1 MRLTDAINVYK
12 LLCESERLDEA
23 MTSEFTFGF
32 ELEGCC
38 TEGERR
44 YNDLPGYHSGREP
57 SGDVKT
63 LFDKL
68 NDTLGFGSGKIESD
82 SSLNTDDR
90 GGWTFE
96 YASPIIPFNPK
107 NIEQVYN
114 FLKGLPSLGVYTND
128 SCGFHTHISYPDI
141 DKVNAFWILCCI
153 ALDKGMYEEMT
164 KLTTESGDDIDFFG
178 HYAQE
183 RRLIDIKR
191 YIENKQWDNLKYELD
206 TEKYQ
211 NTRIHPQG
219 TIEWRGPRNFMN
231 KGNINDIHR
240 FILKLYRVVQHF
252 AKYTRMDSIPVGNGE
267 IFTKQ
272 EMAKRC
278 INGRNLEFNS
288 PVEKKKISKKENML
302 KAIEA
307 GKKSI
312 FSLPDE
318 MVSEILARH
327 NYRNDVLLKGIF
339 NNKKDME
346 KVISL
351 PKEKAMKYIEPM
363 VNAIGGGY
371 DYTDKFND
379 FIFKLMQTHGMDI
392 SKKLDKSEIQWIEEK
407 LINVATNS
415 PQTYGS
421 DETYKKLDAIY
432 KPFEWNDLGVH
443 IKKRALKDPSYARR
457 LPKAY
462 NLYSSRMSPENYE
475 AFWDVFMNQK
485 RLPLLTMIDE
495 IPLKY
500 QRKLVR
506 KNPFNIQ
513 YIKNP
518 DKAIVDWVLKKEPE
532 AKDYMLGGI

>member
-68 NDTLGFGSGKIESD
+68 NNTLGFGNGKIESD
-82 SSLNTDDR
+82 SSLRTDDR

-183 RRLIDIKR
+183 RRLKDIKQ
-191 YIENKQWDNLKYELD
+191 YIEDKQWDNLKYELD

-288 PVEKKKISKKENML
+288 PVEKKNISKKENIL
-302 KAIEA
+302 RAIED

-318 MVSEILARH
+318 MVSEILDKH
-327 NYRNDVLLKGIF
+327 NYRNDTILNRIF
-339 NNKKDME
+339 RNKSDME
-346 KVISL
+346 KIISL
-351 PKEKAMKYIEPM
+351 PKNKFDVYIQPM
-363 VNAIGGGY
+363 VVAVGNGY
-371 DYTDKFND
+371 DYVNKFTDFVS
-379 FIFKLMQTHGMDI
+379 KLMDMHGLDI
-392 SKKLDKSEIQWIEEK
+392 SKKLNKDELQWVEEK
-407 LINVATNS
+407 LINVAVQS
-415 PQTYGS
+415 PSSYQS
-421 DETYKKLDAIY
+421 EESWKKLDSIYEPFKWDGLAIQ
-432 KPFEWNDLGVH
+432 
-443 IKKRALKDPSYARR
+443 IKKKALKDSSYARR
-457 LPKAY
+457 LPFVY
-462 NLYSSRMSPENYE
+462 NLYKDRMSPENYE
-475 AFWDVFMNQK
+475 AFWDVFLNQR
-485 RLPLLTMIDE
+485 RLPLLSMIDE
-495 IPLKY
+495 IPVKY